1 MPIPTITTAPTAPTR
16 SMSNDDFIAAADAFV
31 AWMST
36 LDDQINAWSTYVGAL
51 AASLGVS
58 GADAELLA
66 LAGLTSAAN
75 KLPYFTGSG
84 TAALADLTAAG
95 RALIDDADAAAQRT
109 TLGLGTIAL
118 LSTINGG
125 NWSGTDLAIVDGG
138 TGASSASSARTNLG
152 AAASGSNSDI
162 TSLSA
167 LSTALSIAQGGTGA
181 TSAAAALAALGG
193 TGVTYTAAGSGWY
206 LTFPIGG
213 VNYRLQFAN
222 GSSNSSE
229 TTYTVNWP
237 VAFGTSCLFA
247 LVGTQIASFSTGAD
261 EAYQLIGSPGTSSVT
276 VGLQGMAASPGSSA
290 TPNIIGFGY

>member
-1 MPIPTITTAPTAPTR
+1 MPIPAVSALPPAPARTMT
-16 SMSNDDFIAAADAFV
+16 NDEFIAKADAFV
-31 AWMST
+31 AALVT
-36 LDDQINAWSTYVGAL
+36 LRTEINAANDYIAVL

-58 GADAELLA
+58 SADAELAA
-66 LAGLTSAAN
+66 LAGLVSAADR
-75 KLPYFTGSG
+75 LPYFTGSG
-84 TAALADLTAAG
+84 TASLATFTAFA
-95 RALIDDADAAAQRT
+95 RTLVDDVDAATMRT
-109 TLGLGTIAL
+109 TLGLGAIAL
-118 LSTINGG
+118 LATINGG
-125 NWSGTDLAIVDGG
+125 NWSGTDLAVVDGG
-138 TGASSASSARTNLG
+138 TGASSASTARTNLS
-152 AAASGSNSDI
+152 AAASGANSDI

-167 LSTALSIAQGGTGA
+167 LSTALSIVQGGTGA

-222 GSSNSSE
+222 GSSSSSE

-247 LVGTQIASFSTGAD
+247 LVGTQLASFSSGAD

-276 VGLQGMAASPGSSA
+276 VGLQGMAAAPGSAA

>member
-1 MPIPTITTAPTAPTR
+1 MPFPTITTAPEAPTR
-16 SMSNDDFIAAADAFV
+16 SMEPAEFIDAADAFV
-31 AWMST
+31 AWLAT
-36 LDDQINAWSTYVGAL
+36 LDDQINAWSTYAAAFG
-51 AASLGVS
+51 ASLGVS

-84 TAALADLTAAG
+84 AAALADFTAAG

-109 TLGLGTIAL
+109 TLGLGAIAL

-125 NWSGTDLAIVDGG
+125 NWSGTDLAVVDGG
-138 TGASSASSARTNLG
+138 TGASTASAARTNLG
-152 AAASGSNSDI
+152 AAASGANSDI
-162 TSLSA
+162 TA
-167 LSTALSIAQGGTGA
+167 LSGLATALSIAQGGTGA

-193 TGVTYTAAGSGWY
+193 TGVTYTAAGSGWC

-213 VNYRLQFAN
+213 VNYKLQFAN
-222 GSSNSSE
+222 GSSSSSE
-229 TTYTVNWP
+229 STQSIKWP

-247 LVGTQIASFSTGAD
+247 LVGTQLASFSIGAD

-276 VGLQGMAASPGSSA
+276 VGLQGMAASPGSAA
-290 TPNIIGFGY
+290 TPNVIGFGY